1 MSEETNSLIGQ
12 TIGDYQIVKLLG
24 EGGMG
29 EVYAADHRTLGHRTA
44 FKVLRREIMN
54 NQEAVERFRQE
65 ARLIARVRHPNLI
78 DIFDIG
84 ELPDGRLYYVMEYL
98 AGQALSSLLEKKRLT
113 FREVIHIIRQL
124 CAGLNAAHQAGIV
137 HRDLK
142 PDNLFLVERVGEQPL
157 VKLVDFGIAK
167 TVTSRAV
174 VGSSAIRSSGL
185 LISAMAIMAR
195 WRIPPENSW
204 GCWSTRLSGLGM
216 PTRASISMTVVR
228 AAFFETFSCTRMAS
242 VSCCPT
248 V

>member
-1 MSEETNSLIGQ
+1 MAFLRSSRGSISWP
-12 TIGDYQIVKLLG
+12 
-24 EGGMG
+24 GGP
-29 EVYAADHRTLGHRTA
+29 
-44 FKVLRREIMN
+44 
-54 NQEAVERFRQE
+54 VERFRQE

-142 PDNLFLVERVGEQPL
+142 PDNLFLVERAGEQPL

-167 TVTSRAV
+167 TVGVEPTIIVRQSTSR
-174 VGSSAIRSSGL
+174 
-185 LISAMAIMAR
+185 
-195 WRIPPENSW
+195 
-204 GCWSTRLSGLGM
+204 
-216 PTRASISMTVVR
+216 
-228 AAFFETFSCTRMAS
+228 
-242 VSCCPT
+242 VSQS
-248 V
+248 